1 MTRNLYDDVDAM
13 LEVADLIYIMAD
25 LGKAKKD
32 DAKVGA
38 MTDSGFL
45 DTLPKTSKEV
55 VQWAVKNKEVM
66 GNADNSKSYLEDILA
81 RDQKQA
87 SADATLEVFDDD
99 FAYADEDSEVV
110 YGIGKNPDMKRITV
124 VFRGSTT
131 SADWEH
137 NCKCSSEELEEGFM
151 ELLEGIPSVNAEL
164 ASEFKDVRLH
174 TGFSKYLF
182 KNCGKNAEGVE
193 CEKPKFHQ
201 IVDHVRRLLEE
212 NPDYELWFTGHSLG
226 GALAVLAA
234 SAAAL
239 LDDIKTT
246 VKLVSFAA
254 PQVGKENYVKI
265 MDRLESTKALI
276 HIRVTNCD
284 DLVPQLNGVIGYE
297 HFGLHLNL
305 YKNRHALSYDQGG
318 MSRPWFWNALNR
330 HSMTTHNARLTLAKS
345 DLEKYDIDTVCAK
358 IREEKTRNID
368 ESPSS
373 FGIVCSYM
381 SWK

>member
-87 SADATLEVFDDD
+87 STNATLEVFDDD

-137 NCKCSSEELEEGFM
+137 NFKCSSEELEEGFM

-182 KNCGKNAEGVE
+182 KECGKNAEGVE

-265 MDRLESTKALI
+265 MDQFESSKALI

-284 DLVPQLNGVIGYE
+284 DLVPQLNGVLGYE

-305 YKNRHALSYDQGG
+305 FKDRHTLSYDQGG
-318 MSRPWFWNALNR
+318 MSRTWPWNALNR
-330 HSMTTHNARLTLAKS
+330 HHMKTHLARLTLAKS

-358 IREEKTRNID
+358 IREEKTRSID
-368 ESPSS
+368 ESCVGCIIS
-373 FGIVCSYM
+373 
-381 SWK
+381 

>member
-87 SADATLEVFDDD
+87 STNATLEVFDDD

-137 NCKCSSEELEEGFM
+137 NFKCSSEELEEGFM

-182 KNCGKNAEGVE
+182 KECGKNAEGVE

-226 GALAVLAA
+226 ELQIACYSLSPFSSSDGRESSTLSFSMIQQFLFRVL
-234 SAAAL
+234 SHR
-239 LDDIKTT
+239 T
-246 VKLVSFAA
+246 
-254 PQVGKENYVKI
+254 
-265 MDRLESTKALI
+265 
-276 HIRVTNCD
+276 
-284 DLVPQLNGVIGYE
+284 
-297 HFGLHLNL
+297 
-305 YKNRHALSYDQGG
+305 
-318 MSRPWFWNALNR
+318 
-330 HSMTTHNARLTLAKS
+330 
-345 DLEKYDIDTVCAK
+345 
-358 IREEKTRNID
+358 
-368 ESPSS
+368 
-373 FGIVCSYM
+373 
-381 SWK
+381 